1 MAYFNGE
8 DYRHKKE
15 QDKKQED
22 INKTINFILKKL
34 DDKFNLATILF
45 ECSYLNE
52 IEDFIKTNWENMR
65 TFTDEKNQH
74 FNFDMSYDYFV
85 KRIKDHLKSK

>member
-34 DDKFNLATILF
+34 DDKFNLATI
-45 ECSYLNE
+45 
-52 IEDFIKTNWENMR
+52 
-65 TFTDEKNQH
+65 
-74 FNFDMSYDYFV
+74 
-85 KRIKDHLKSK
+85 